1 MFDMAKWDD
10 YLAEYCLNA
19 EQDGA
24 TACDLLELL
33 HLQAGRLMS
42 RIKAE
47 EVYRGNLTEDARKG
61 QARRDPMPATCHPR

>member
-10 YLAEYCLNA
+10 NLMEYCQNA

-24 TACDLLELL
+24 TPCDLLELL
-33 HLQAGRLMS
+33 MLQAGRLMP

-47 EVYRGNLTEDARKG
+47 ELCRANLTEYTGKKL
-61 QARRDPMPATCHPR
+61 

>member
-10 YLAEYCLNA
+10 YLAEYCQDA

-24 TACDLLELL
+24 TPCDLLELL
-33 HLQAGRLMS
+33 MIEAGRLMP

-47 EVYRGNLTEDARKG
+47 EIYRAKLTK
-61 QARRDPMPATCHPR
+61 

>member
-10 YLAEYCLNA
+10 NLAEYCQNA

-24 TACDLLELL
+24 TPCDLMELL
-33 HLQAGRLMS
+33 MIEAGRLMP

-47 EVYRGNLTEDARKG
+47 EVYRAKLTK
-61 QARRDPMPATCHPR
+61 